1 MWKIDTQNKWLHWA
15 LLVLLALIWGSSF
28 ILIKRGL
35 LVYSAGEVGALRIG
49 FAALVLIPLSFKKFF
64 GKTPRQY
71 LLLLLSG
78 LMGSFF
84 PAFLFATAQTQL
96 NSSITGVL
104 NSLTPFFVLILGAL
118 IFRQMIILR
127 QAIGIGVGFLGTSLL
142 ILLGSEGHVGN
153 INYYALFVVLATFLY
168 ASNLNLIKYHIADI
182 KAFDITSVSLILVAP
197 LAFVYLFGFTDFL
210 QKVVESPQSL
220 YSLGAIGILGVVGT
234 AIALIIFNNL
244 VKMTSPVFTSSVT
257 YLIPIVA
264 VVWGIFDGE
273 SLRMGHFIGICGI
286 IAGVFI
292 ANRKRASS

>member
-1 MWKIDTQNKWLHWA
+1 MWKLDTENKLLHWG

-35 LVYSAGEVGALRIG
+35 WVYSAGEVGALRIA
-49 FAALVLIPLSFKKFF
+49 FAALVLLPLSLRKFK
-64 GKTPRQY
+64 GKNLRQY
-71 LLLLLSG
+71 GLLLLSG

-118 IFRQMIILR
+118 VFNQVIKAR
-127 QAIGIGVGFLGTSLL
+127 QAIGIAVGFIGTSLL
-142 ILLGSEGHVGN
+142 ILLGSEGHVGTV
-153 INYYALFVVLATFLY
+153 NYYAFFVVLATFLY

-182 KAFDITSVSLILVAP
+182 KAFDITSISLILVAP
-197 LAFVYLFGFTDFL
+197 MAFVYLFGFTDFVQKL
-210 QKVVESPQSL
+210 QEAPQAI
-220 YSLGAIGILGVVGT
+220 YALGAIAILGIVGT

-244 VKMTSPVFTSSVT
+244 VKVTSPVFTSSVT

-264 VVWGIFDGE
+264 VLWGLVDGE
-273 SLRMGHFIGICGI
+273 SLRPGHFLGIMGI
-286 IAGVFI
+286 ILGVFI
-292 ANRKRASS
+292 ANRKRH